1 MSISYFTPGSLMR
14 PNRFLLLCPL
24 GRRHMEVSGT
34 AEVSLGTRDEKQT
47 ETGAASSE
55 RFTSGGG
62 AGTQTLICKAAL
74 GKEQAKRPRV
84 SGVAVQEEGLMWPPL
99 CKQGSHFSRSEKW
112 SVKREKGL
120 GSGKGLMGGPR

>member
-1 MSISYFTPGSLMR
+1 
-14 PNRFLLLCPL
+14 
-24 GRRHMEVSGT
+24 MEVSGT

-55 RFTSGGG
+55 RFSSGGG

-74 GKEQAKRPRV
+74 GKEQAKKRPRV

-120 GSGKGLMGGPR
+120 GSGKGLMGGPREGDGN